1 MAPLT
6 SLSLQPLTSAGD
18 GDFFLLSISSRSSP
32 LTSPGDGDGARE
44 RKDERARLV
53 DSARLRA
60 SKQLVAAA
68 QVSEA
73 RIDATSRYFEIV
85 AEPLKQVT
93 VSLSTHSA
101 RTRAPGVVSM

>member
-1 MAPLT
+1 MALAKGRTKGRGLWTALGYALP
-6 SLSLQPLTSAGD
+6 
-18 GDFFLLSISSRSSP
+18 
-32 LTSPGDGDGARE
+32 
-44 RKDERARLV
+44 
-53 DSARLRA
+53 
-60 SKQLVAAA
+60 KQLVAAA